1 MNTKPT
7 YIAMALLFWGVA
19 TQPLA
24 AQRSSNFA
32 TRADVTSEKK
42 TYSTNIDFDSSLID
56 GKKKAPL
63 GFLLQGRNKQSLSN
77 MVKLRRNFRERLRNS
92 SHAVKALAK

>member
-1 MNTKPT
+1 MNTYKGLVVV
-7 YIAMALLFWGVA
+7 AFWLGA
-19 TQPLA
+19 SGIEPLA
-24 AQRSSNFA
+24 AQESSNF
-32 TRADVTSEKK
+32 TRRGDITSEKK

-77 MVKLRRNFRERLRNS
+77 MVKLRRNFRGRLRNS

>member
-1 MNTKPT
+1 MTRT
-7 YIAMALLFWGVA
+7 LVTLSYAFALA
-19 TQPLA
+19 LA
-24 AQRSSNFA
+24 ATSLAYGQRFQP
-32 TRADVTSEKK
+32 RADVKSEEKT
-42 TYSTNIDFDSSLID
+42 TYSTKIDFDSSLID

-92 SHAVKALAK
+92 SHAIKALSK

>member
-1 MNTKPT
+1 MTRT
-7 YIAMALLFWGVA
+7 LVTLSYAFA
-19 TQPLA
+19 LA
-24 AQRSSNFA
+24 ATSLAYGQRFQP
-32 TRADVTSEKK
+32 RADVKSEEKT
-42 TYSTNIDFDSSLID
+42 TYSTKIDFDSSLID

-92 SHAVKALAK
+92 SHAIKALSK

>member
-1 MNTKPT
+1 MNIILLTV
-7 YIAMALLFWGVA
+7 ALVLGTAAA
-19 TQPLA
+19 TTA
-24 AQRSSNFA
+24 SAQRFKP
-32 TRADVTSEKK
+32 RADVKSEEKT
-42 TYSTNIDFDSSLID
+42 TYSTKIDFDSSLID

-92 SHAVKALAK
+92 SHAIKALSK

>member
-1 MNTKPT
+1 MMPMISMTASFAAACLVLAST
-7 YIAMALLFWGVA
+7 A
-19 TQPLA
+19 T
-24 AQRSSNFA
+24 AQQHY
-32 TRADVTSEKK
+32 TPRADVKSEQK

-77 MVKLRRNFRERLRNS
+77 MVKLRRNFRARLRNS
-92 SHAVKALAK
+92 SHAVKALGK